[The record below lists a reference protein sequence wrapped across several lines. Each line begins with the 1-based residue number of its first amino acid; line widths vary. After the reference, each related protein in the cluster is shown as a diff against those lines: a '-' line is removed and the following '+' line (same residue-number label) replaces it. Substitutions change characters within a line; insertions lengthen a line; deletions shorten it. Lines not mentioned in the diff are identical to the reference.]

1 MTGFT
6 AKEIALDKNSVQILR
21 AFEEFKKNEIS
32 NKLPIIADD
41 FGRVD
46 RLLSP
51 GAVLSKSQPNRIVVF
66 SYSKMIAESD
76 V

>member
-6 AKEIALDKNSVQILR
+6 AKEIALDINNVQILR
-21 AFEEFKKNEIS
+21 AFEEFEKNEIS
-32 NKLPIIADD
+32 NKLPIIPDD

-46 RLLSP
+46 RLLSS
-51 GAVLSKSQPNRIVVF
+51 GTVLSKSQPNRIVVF